1 MTTTQ
6 WMVRYSF
13 HDLTDFSSYRLLQR
27 SIVSKES
34 QASFRNSQFFPYEVV
49 SFFET
54 EKSNAKRDKNLMV
67 KSFR

>member
-6 WMVRYSF
+6 WMVHSSF
-13 HDLTDFSSYRLLQR
+13 HDLSDFSSYRILQM
-27 SIVSKES
+27 STYSKKS
-34 QASFRNSQFFPYEVV
+34 QASFRNSQFFPYEFV

-54 EKSNAKRDKNLMV
+54 KISNEKRDESLMV